1 MEIFNITNI
10 AYLILIAIAVTFS
23 FKSGEKSGSNYM
35 LEYLRHY
42 NFLKKSG
49 YIEFVHHL
57 KQDECEEKK

>member
-23 FKSGEKSGSNYM
+23 FKSGEKSGSSYM

-57 KQDECEEKK
+57 KQDECEEK